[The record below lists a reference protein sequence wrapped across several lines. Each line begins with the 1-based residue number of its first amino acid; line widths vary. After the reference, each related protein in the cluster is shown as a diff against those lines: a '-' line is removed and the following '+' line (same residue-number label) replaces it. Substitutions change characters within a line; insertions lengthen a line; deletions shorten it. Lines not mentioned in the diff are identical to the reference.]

1 MRPESSFSTGEA
13 LRKPIKDDMK
23 TQQDEMTNARLAQ
36 KHRSGWVNFTC
47 QKALCN
53 ISLAINVSLRI
64 ENGIQHTNY
73 QLNNTYEDTHDKE
86 KDPFC
91 LKSVFF
97 CYLW

>member
-1 MRPESSFSTGEA
+1 
-13 LRKPIKDDMK
+13 MK

-36 KHRSGWVNFTC
+36 RSGWVNFTC

-64 ENGIQHTNY
+64 KNGIQHTNY

-97 CYLW
+97 FAIFGDCPYFLNQAQDKLNS